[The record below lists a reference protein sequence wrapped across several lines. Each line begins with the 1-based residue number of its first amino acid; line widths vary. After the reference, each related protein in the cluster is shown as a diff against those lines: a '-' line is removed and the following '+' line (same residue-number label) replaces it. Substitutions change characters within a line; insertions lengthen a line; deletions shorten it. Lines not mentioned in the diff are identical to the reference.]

1 MLPLFALF
9 TVLPGLSLATI
20 QPTFPGG
27 RGITQ
32 RAGDVCVF
40 KWNGDATGVQVAR
53 IASGLDGTA
62 KDQDEIS
69 YECPEVDPPAPIYFL
84 QATQDG
90 KDPVWTNRFTITAQ
104 NGSWVPAQHHEQPD
118 DEAIPWGVGKL
129 TDPAHTISSGI
140 YDESSSFAS
149 MGSVVS
155 QTWVTAMAGASG
167 LPSTSASA
175 SASTV
180 GQWSRPA
187 TSSTPSWPGSQST
200 WNPSSSITGFQQGQA
215 CDAKNLCPSEAPCC
229 SEYGYCGTGRNCLAG
244 CDPRSSF
251 RPQACAPLP
260 ACRTEE
266 YQLQS
271 WGSNRILLNSSQWNG
286 DAETYD
292 WLVEK
297 IARSDIGPL
306 TASSSTGET
315 ALALSLTEDS
325 NGTTITSTRSV
336 LYGEVTARIKSVAGA
351 GVLTSFALLS
361 GTRDEID
368 WEFTTESTSM
378 AHAAYFSNGDLTDYT
393 TAEAL
398 TLPVDRAAD
407 YHDYTFKWTPEGI
420 SWLVDGVALRNVTK
434 DGAATAASGSL
445 FGKPSSV
452 LPQTPSRI
460 QFSIWA
466 PGRAGQPEGLVDF
479 AGGATDWT
487 SQSYQTAGYNASY
500 VSSIKVNCYDPSLL
514 NGTFSTS
521 TASAFGSSG
530 TPYASSWPAEPLS
543 AVASIASSA
552 AVAIPSV
559 LDNTL
564 PQGFQR
570 RPQPDLATSTT
581 TEPQAWWT
589 GRARNRKRIV
599 LEKVKRQQSFSSYSY
614 GDLNDDG
621 EVAVSFSNDATTIG
635 SDAATGLDMT
645 GSKASQQ
652 MSSVLDVPTATT
664 SVKPDPSAPVE
675 SPKPDM
681 LDTESIF
688 SASILPLQSTHSDHS
703 ASGSNSASPAEMTG
717 KTTAEK
723 WEELGTPAHVGI
735 FVGAGVGAL
744 FLVVLVGWL
753 WRKAA
758 STHGGGP
765 KADAGGAY
773 APIGDMGEMVPQ
785 GRIYSGTGEIRPGQ
799 DLYSGGQVPVVPVV
813 APLQRSS
820 SSSSKK
826 SGVSRSSTLVS
837 KYAADPA
844 MAQTG
849 YVPSSQ
855 LKQQYGLQG

>member
-1 MLPLFALF
+1 MLSLLAILATLPL
-9 TVLPGLSLATI
+9 LSLATI

-40 KWNGDATGVQVAR
+40 KWNGDVTGTWKSFDLDLMSGSNYEMVQVAR

-62 KDQDEIS
+62 KAQDEIF

-129 TDPAHTISSGI
+129 ADPARTISSGTFDAGSNI
-140 YDESSSFAS
+140 AS
-149 MGSVVS
+149 MGSAVS
-155 QTWVTAMAGASG
+155 QTWATMTVGSSG
-167 LPSTSASA
+167 FPAA
-175 SASTV
+175 SASTAASNE
-180 GQWSRPA
+180 GQWSQPA
-187 TSSTPSWPGSQST
+187 SSSTPSWPGSQST
-200 WNPSSSITGFQQGQA
+200 WSPSSSITGFQQGQA
-215 CDAKNLCPSEAPCC
+215 CDAKNLCSMEAPCC
-229 SEYGYCGTGRNCLAG
+229 SEYGYCGTGRC
-244 CDPRSSF
+244 
-251 RPQACAPLP
+251 
-260 ACRTEE
+260 

-297 IARSDIGPL
+297 SASAFSPNLTMKPYPHKFAVARPDIGPL

-368 WEFTTESTSM
+368 W
-378 AHAAYFSNGDLTDYT
+378 D
-393 TAEAL
+393 
-398 TLPVDRAAD
+398 
-407 YHDYTFKWTPEGI
+407 TFKWTPKGI

-434 DGAATAASGSL
+434 DGAASAASGSL
-445 FGKPSSV
+445 FGKPSSA
-452 LPQTPSRI
+452 LPQTPARI

-487 SQSYQTAGYNASY
+487 SQSYQTAGYYASY

-514 NGTFSTS
+514 NGTLPTS

-530 TPYASSWPAEPLS
+530 TLYASSWPAEPLS
-543 AVASIASSA
+543 SVASVASSA
-552 AVAIPSV
+552 AMAIPSV

-570 RPQPDLATSTT
+570 RPQPDLATSTA

-614 GDLNDDG
+614 GELNDDG

-635 SDAATGLDMT
+635 SDAATGLDMA
-645 GSKASQQ
+645 GSQASQQ
-652 MSSVLDVPTATT
+652 TSST
-664 SVKPDPSAPVE
+664 SVKPDPSAPVK
-675 SPKPDM
+675 SPKPDPFDM
-681 LDTESIF
+681 ESIL
-688 SASILPLQSTHSDHS
+688 SASILPSQSTHSDHS

-717 KTTAEK
+717 KTTAEN

-735 FVGAGVGAL
+735 L
-744 FLVVLVGWL
+744 
-753 WRKAA
+753 RKAA

-765 KADAGGAY
+765 KPDAGGAY
-773 APIGDMGEMVPQ
+773 API

-799 DLYSGGQVPVVPVV
+799 DLYTGGQVPVVPVV